1 MAPGDRGPDQP
12 VRRSLRLS
20 LLVGVG
26 ALGVASNALPQ
37 LAFGWPAN
45 PFRWGLLAVGA
56 LAEAVLVALSLDRLL
71 VATHGGWAWL
81 RRWRWPVRLRVL
93 LAGAVALG
101 LLVGLAFAV
110 TNVWFRVDRLVNGC
124 PEPTELRVLTT
135 PEGLDPNQQLADAYE
150 RATAAG
156 DDGCRTVNV
165 YVYAAG
171 ADSARDAL
179 AGGWSTDALRDV
191 GPRPDVWLPDS
202 TLQVTELTALA
213 QRNGLSV
220 PIAENRTVAWSPI
233 VVGVPGSVAETV
245 QAPRSGT
252 PWHELLARSARLPGG
267 LVRPDPTSPLGKVA
281 TTALYADLADTGD
294 SPRSVELR
302 IEHAL
307 DRGGY
312 PLGDASAALCR
323 QRAADAPPAALVAS
337 EQALVR
343 FNRGDPLG
351 TGCPIP
357 QDRAVSSAALLAF
370 YPSGT
375 PGLDHPFVRFGWD
388 GGAGGQPPQVAAAID
403 LGKWLGTDDGK
414 AALLLTGLRPPAGY
428 PISDPLT
435 NEFGALPGA
444 VFDRRAPDPA
454 VVATAMNRYD
464 TARRTGQVLL
474 ALDTSGSMGLRTRTG
489 ATRLSA
495 AAEGIRDS
503 LDLMGTKDEF
513 GLWIFPA
520 TADGHGVRQLVPV
533 GSRETPVGG
542 VARKQ
547 ATVQALGG
555 IQPTGDTP
563 LYATIVDGVHAV
575 SAAPNDRI
583 RALVVLTDG
592 EDTSSGLTAG
602 QLVSAVQGQGVRVFV
617 VAVGEASCAGAAVV
631 GVASATGGGCY
642 EASFDTVRTRL
653 AQLFSVLWEGAGHAG

>member
-1 MAPGDRGPDQP
+1 MAPGDRGPNRP
-12 VRRSLRLS
+12 ARVLPRPW

-26 ALGVASNALPQ
+26 ALGASATALPQ
-37 LAFGWPAN
+37 LAYGWPAN
-45 PFRWGLLAVGA
+45 AFRWGLLVAAA
-56 LAEAVLVALSLDRLL
+56 LAEAVVATLSLDRILL
-71 VATHGGWAWL
+71 AAREGGTREP
-81 RRWRWPVRLRVL
+81 RRRKPVRGPVLLAGVVALGL
-93 LAGAVALG
+93 LAGAV
-101 LLVGLAFAV
+101 FAA
-110 TNVWFRVDRLVNGC
+110 TNVWFRVDRLINGC

-135 PEGLDPNQQLADAYE
+135 PEGLDPSRQLADAYE
-150 RATAAG
+150 RATAAR
-156 DDGCRTVNV
+156 DDGCRTVSV

-179 AGGWSTDALRDV
+179 AGEWSSDALRDV

-202 TLQVTELTALA
+202 TLQVRDLTALA

-233 VVGVPGSVAETV
+233 VVGVPGSVRDTV
-245 QAPRSGT
+245 PAPRTGT
-252 PWHELLARSARLPGG
+252 AWHELLARSAQLPGG
-267 LVRPDPTSPLGKVA
+267 LVRPDPGTSPLGMVA
-281 TTALYADLADTGD
+281 TTALYADLANGD
-294 SPRSVELR
+294 SIRGVELR

-307 DRGGY
+307 DDGGY
-312 PLGDASAALCR
+312 PLGDASAVLCR
-323 QRAADAPPAALVAS
+323 QRAQDARPAAVIAS

-357 QDRAVSSAALLAF
+357 QDRAAPGAELLAF

-375 PGLDHPFVRFGWD
+375 PGLDHPFVRFEWD
-388 GGAGGQPPQVAAAID
+388 HADTPQVAAAID

-454 VVATAMNRYD
+454 AVAAAMDRYD
-464 TARRTGQVLL
+464 GARRTGQVLL

-489 ATRLSA
+489 ATRLSV

-513 GLWIFPA
+513 GLWAFPA
-520 TADGHGVRQLVPV
+520 TAGGHVTRELVPV
-533 GSRETPVGG
+533 GSRDTAVGG

-547 ATVQALGG
+547 ATVQALGA
-555 IQPTGDTP
+555 IQPSGDTP
-563 LYATIVDGVHAV
+563 LYATIVDAVHAV
-575 SAAPNDRI
+575 SAAPNDRV

-653 AQLFSVLWEGAGHAG
+653 AQLFSVLWEGTGHAG